1 MIKYSRKKKG
11 RAFFMKI
18 GLLGFGSMGKTH
30 AYCVS
35 NLPYFFDG
43 DTDVQITSVCTKNL
57 KNAEYF
63 AKRYSIPSYT
73 DNEDDIIYGDVD
85 IVDIC
90 TPNIY
95 HYESA
100 KKAIL
105 AGKHVYCEKPL
116 AVTYEQAKE
125 LASLARSKG
134 VVAQVVF
141 NNRFLA
147 PVMRAKEIIE
157 SGRIGRILSFNA
169 RYLHSS
175 ALDTSKKAGWKQNK
189 DICGGGVLFDLGSHA
204 VDMIYHLCGEFDEV
218 IGKSQIAYPV
228 RCGADGKEWATNA
241 DEAFYMIAT
250 LKCGARGTI
259 EVSKITTGANDDF
272 TFEIHGERGSI
283 RFELMEPNFL
293 YVYLNEK
300 QDGDFGGDRG
310 YAKIECVNRYP
321 YPAGVF
327 PGQKAPVGWLRGHIG
342 SYYSFIDAV
351 KTGKAP
357 SPSFDEGAHVQKIL
371 ECAYKSDRERTP
383 IIIPGD

>member
-1 MIKYSRKKKG
+1 
-11 RAFFMKI
+11 MKI

-30 AYCVS
+30 AYCIS

-43 DTDVQITSVCTKNL
+43 DTDAQIVSVCTRNL
-57 KNAEYF
+57 KSAGYF
-63 AKRYSIPSYT
+63 ANKYSIPSYT
-73 DNEDDIIYGDVD
+73 DNEDDIIYGDID

-116 AVTYEQAKE
+116 TVTYEQAKE

-175 ALDTSKKAGWKQNK
+175 ALDTSKKAGWKQDK

-204 VDMIYHLCGEFDEV
+204 VDMMYYLCGEFYEV

-228 RCGADGKEWATNA
+228 RCGADGKEWTTNA

-250 LKCGARGTI
+250 LKSGAQGTI
-259 EVSKITTGANDDF
+259 EVSKIATGANDDF
-272 TFEIHGERGSI
+272 TFEIHGDAGSI
-283 RFELMEPNFL
+283 RFDLMEPNFL
-293 YVYLNEK
+293 YVYLNERTG
-300 QDGDFGGDRG
+300 GDFGGDRG
-310 YAKIECVNRYP
+310 YTKIECVNRYP

-342 SYYSFIDAV
+342 SYYSFIDAI
-351 KTGKAP
+351 KTGKSP
-357 SPSFDEGAHVQKIL
+357 SPSFDEGAYVQKIL
-371 ECAYKSDRERTP
+371 ECAYKSDRERTTV
-383 IIIPGD
+383 IIPGD